1 MGIFSRIKDI
11 ASSNITDIK
20 DRGDKSEEK
29 IKEYL
34 TERTIELAEIKK
46 SVAELM
52 AIEVRLDRECIE
64 CQGQIE
70 RFENLAKKAL
80 AAGSEEDARTF
91 LKKKHE
97 LEQKKADLDQ
107 KHAEA
112 QSNADS
118 VKETYNAMVREIN
131 ELQTKL
137 KLLKGRETAAD
148 AAITYGKM
156 SGNSDIDSEFDKLE
170 RTADSKSAAADAGKY
185 AQEDEL
191 SREIEKLREQME
203 NDGQE

>member
-1 MGIFSRIKDI
+1 MGIFSRIKDM
-11 ASSNITDIK
+11 ASSNISDFK
-20 DRGDKSEEK
+20 DRSDKSEEK
-29 IKEYL
+29 INEYL
-34 TERTIELAEIKK
+34 TERSIELADIKK
-46 SVAELM
+46 SAAELM
-52 AIEVRLDRECIE
+52 AIEVRLDREITE

-70 RFENLAKKAL
+70 RFEDLAKKAL

-97 LEQKKADLDQ
+97 LEQKKAGLDQ
-107 KHAEA
+107 KHTEA
-112 QSNADS
+112 QVNTEK
-118 VKETYNAMVREIN
+118 VKKTYNSMVREIN
-131 ELQTKL
+131 EIQTKL

-156 SGNSDIDSEFDKLE
+156 GGNSGIDSEFDKLE
-170 RTADSKSAAADAGKY
+170 RTADSKSAAADAKSY

-191 SREIEKLREQME
+191 SREIEKLRGQMG

>member
-34 TERTIELAEIKK
+34 TERTIELADIKK

-112 QSNADS
+112 QANADS

-137 KLLKGRETAAD
+137 KLLKGREAAAD

-170 RTADSKSAAADAGKY
+170 RTADSKSAAAEAEKY
-185 AQEDEL
+185 AQEGEL

-203 NDGQE
+203 NDR